1 MTPSRISVYQAH
13 AHAHAAQQN
22 LRDVGT
28 IIGKTAHNLAGG
40 NKLQIVPDRV
50 TRSFQTFSD

>member
-1 MTPSRISVYQAH
+1 MTPSLIRVSQAH
-13 AHAHAAQQN
+13 ESQQN
-22 LRDVGT
+22 VRDVGT

-50 TRSFQTFSD
+50 TQSVQTFSDWGI